1 MTTPTVREMS
11 HVLEAVTH
19 DPFIDGLGASKPPN
33 ARTDA
38 AASRVLEARSRPTG
52 AVAAAASPVVKTAQ
66 RAA

>member
-1 MTTPTVREMS
+1 MTTPTVREMF

-19 DPFIDGLGASKPPN
+19 DPFIDGLDVAKPPN
-33 ARTDA
+33 APAEA
-38 AASRVLEARSRPTG
+38 AASRVLEALSRPTG